1 MAVIDRNVAR
11 GQRPPGGVVP
21 TLVRGHSAPEPRRLT
36 DEQQQVLA
44 AARLGKSSLLILG
57 GPGTGKTTSLVAA
70 VADHVRSGQELS
82 KMVVLTASRPAAQQL
97 RARIVAE
104 LGATQRGLQVTTV
117 HGWCQQLL
125 HRFTSDEFGAPR
137 LLSAPEQE
145 ARVRELLAEQSRER
159 WPESLWAA
167 LGTRGLAREVRAIL
181 ARARQLGFDPDDLA
195 RAGEQAGNPEWVAVA
210 GFFEEYLEVLDAE
223 GVIDY
228 AELVHRARLL
238 LHDEQVAARVPEF
251 AATIWCDEFAELDR
265 GMINVLG
272 DAHRAGS
279 AIVAFAD
286 PDTSVFGFRGA
297 DPHAVSSFAE
307 RFDRS
312 GAPARTVRLTRNL
325 RSAPGIEAALR
336 GLAGYLPVRGVD
348 HPAAGPLPDAEVV
361 RIELADEAAA
371 QAERVADVLRQ
382 AHLHDGID
390 WSQMAVI
397 TRSGQNAVAALA
409 RRLATSQVPVQV
421 AGDELALIDELAVQQ
436 LLALLQAG
444 VQLAQGV
451 QLGEAQA
458 AQLLTT
464 AAGGLDAIGL
474 RRLRRRLRLQAG
486 EFTADGPV
494 PSAARLLA
502 TELSGESLFPD
513 DLASEPDGQGARE
526 LSMLVRM
533 RVLLRGL
540 ATMVDG
546 DADLPSLLW
555 HAWSQ
560 TSWPRRLQDEALRGG
575 PGAARAHRDLDAV
588 VALFDEAERASGW
601 FGAKGVRAL
610 LAHIAAQQIPADTAR
625 ENDPRRTG
633 VSVCT
638 VHRAKGE
645 QWRLVVLVGLQEGL
659 WPVAAAPTG
668 ILRADLLGPDG
679 LQAATTTG
687 ELLAA
692 ERRALLLGASRASER
707 LVVVAVDDPSGET
720 SPPSR
725 FLTEFGPQPVPV
737 PPGGQ
742 PSTLAGLVA
751 QLRRVVS
758 DAEANP
764 HLRMAAARELA
775 RLAAARH
782 DSGEVVAHGA
792 DPDQWWGLRQTSASD
807 RPVTDPG
814 RPIRLSG
821 SDVGDLL
828 ACPRRWFLTRR
839 ARGQQEKSSGALFGT
854 AVHALIAQSVVD
866 RVPASSLLG
875 LLDQLPQPGNPE
887 PGWRAAAEL
896 DLLRAALEKYDAWA
910 DGADRQQLLG
920 VEVGFEV
927 PVEVDGQ
934 QIVLVGSVD
943 RLELDG
949 QGRLR
954 VIDFKT
960 TRQLLS
966 ADAAAGHDQLGIYQL
981 AARCGAFDSLSG
993 GTRRLADAMVVH
1005 LRSDTASVATR
1016 SQPSLDDVPS
1026 LDPDTQ
1032 MPAGRTWVHDRIA
1045 RAAQILAT
1053 EDFHA
1058 SITTSCR
1065 NCAFRQGCSAL
1076 PTGGE

>member
-1 MAVIDRNVAR
+1 MAVTDRNVAR
-11 GQRPPGGVVP
+11 GQRVPGGVVP
-21 TLVRGHSAPEPRRLT
+21 TLVRGQSTPEPCPLT
-36 DEQQQVLA
+36 DEQQQVVSASKL
-44 AARLGKSSLLILG
+44 RKSSLLILG

-70 VADHVRSGQELS
+70 VANHVRSGQNLS
-82 KMVVLTASRPAAQQL
+82 QMVVLTASRAAAQQL

-104 LGATQRGLQVTTV
+104 LGTTQRGLQVTTV
-117 HGWCQQLL
+117 HGWCQHLL
-125 HRFTSDEFGAPR
+125 HRFTPDEFGAPR

-145 ARVRELLAEQSRER
+145 ARVRELLSEQSRTR

-181 ARARQLGFDPDDLA
+181 ARARQLGYDPDDLA
-195 RAGEQAGNPEWVAVA
+195 SAGERAGNPEWVAVA

-238 LHDEQVAARVPEF
+238 LHDDQVAARVPEF

-297 DPHAVSSFAE
+297 DPHAVSSFSE
-307 RFDRS
+307 RFDRA
-312 GAPARTVRLTRNL
+312 GAPARIMRLTRNL
-325 RSAPGIEAALR
+325 RGVPAIEAALR
-336 GLAGYLPVRGVD
+336 GLAQHLPMRGVD
-348 HPAAGPLPDAEVV
+348 HPASGPVSADVAV
-361 RIELADEAAA
+361 RIELTDDAAA
-371 QAERVADVLRQ
+371 QAERVADVLRR
-382 AHLHDGID
+382 AHLNDGVA

-397 TRSGQNAVAALA
+397 TRSGQNTVAALA
-409 RRLATSQVPVQV
+409 RRLAANQVPVQV

-436 LLALLQAG
+436 LLGLLQAG
-444 VQLAQGV
+444 VQLAEGDA
-451 QLGEAQA
+451 LGEAQA
-458 AQLLTT
+458 ARLLTT

-486 EFTADGPV
+486 EFTSDGPV
-494 PSAARLLA
+494 PSGAQLLA
-502 TELSGESLFPD
+502 RELSAAALVPD
-513 DLASEPDGQGARE
+513 DLTSDPDGQGGRE
-526 LSMLVRM
+526 LAALVRL
-533 RVLLRGL
+533 RALLGGL
-540 ATMVDG
+540 ATMVEQ
-546 DADLPSLLW
+546 DADLPGLLW

-645 QWRLVVLVGLQEGL
+645 QWRLVVLVGLQEGQ

-679 LQAATTTG
+679 LQPATTMA

-692 ERRALLLGASRASER
+692 ERRALLLAASRASER

-725 FLTEFGPQPVPV
+725 FLTEFGPPPVPV
-737 PPGGQ
+737 RPSTQ
-742 PSTLAGLVA
+742 PSTLAGLVG
-751 QLRRVVS
+751 QLRRVVG
-758 DAEANP
+758 DPGANP
-764 HLRMAAARELA
+764 QLRTAAARELA

-782 DSGEVVAHGA
+782 DTGEVIVPGA
-792 DPDQWWGLRQTSASD
+792 DPDQWWGLRQISTSD
-807 RPVTDPG
+807 RPVTDPD

-866 RVPASSLLG
+866 GVPASSLLG
-875 LLDQLPQPGNPE
+875 SLDQLPQPGDPE
-887 PGWRAAAEL
+887 PGWRAAAEF
-896 DLLRAALEKYDAWA
+896 DLLRGALEKYDAWA
-910 DGADRQQLLG
+910 EGADRQALLG

-927 PVEVDGQ
+927 PLEVDGQ

-949 QGRLR
+949 HGRLR

-960 TRQLLS
+960 SRQLLS
-966 ADAAAGHDQLGIYQL
+966 ADAVAGHDQLGIYQL
-981 AARCGAFDSLSG
+981 AARHGAFDALSG
-993 GTRRLADAMVVH
+993 GTRQLADAMVVH
-1005 LRSDTASVATR
+1005 LRCDTAAVATR

-1026 LDPDTQ
+1026 LDSETE
-1032 MPAGRTWVHDRIA
+1032 MPPGRTWVHDRIS

-1053 EDFHA
+1053 EDFYA
-1058 SITTSCR
+1058 CLTTGCR
-1065 NCAFRQGCSAL
+1065 NCAFRQGCSAQ